1 MKYATAVGYYFFESM
16 KNAFSV
22 MYVAE
27 KIFRNFVGENFL
39 TKFKCCSYLETNPN
53 ETWFDQTACF
63 IPSFFQDLQIE
74 VLSEIFA
81 HNLLSAITAEKT
93 SFRIYGLEKKLI
105 TNN

>member
-39 TKFKCCSYLETNPN
+39 NKFYML
-53 ETWFDQTACF
+53 F
-63 IPSFFQDLQIE
+63 ISRNQ
-74 VLSEIFA
+74 S
-81 HNLLSAITAEKT
+81 
-93 SFRIYGLEKKLI
+93 
-105 TNN
+105 